1 MKQYTIKGFADL
13 LITSTQFNNQK
24 TRDKKLLLLDRCNW
38 LISSIIRLHIKLN
51 EPYGKY
57 LNGEVSNSMRDFLC
71 LDLLKDQLREIVHV
85 FHTLHL
91 S

>member
-38 LISSIIRLHIKLN
+38 LISAIIRLHIKTEMNHMVNTLIYN
-51 EPYGKY
+51 HKY
-57 LNGEVSNSMRDFLC
+57 
-71 LDLLKDQLREIVHV
+71 
-85 FHTLHL
+85 
-91 S
+91 